1 MFRSHLDE
9 VCFLTQR
16 KKQKENCPRAIYF
29 WHLISE
35 NEVHCVD
42 TTIDELNA
50 RLKLI
55 FEWQRLFFVYLLLY
69 AFP

>member
-16 KKQKENCPRAIYF
+16 KLSQGNIFLAF
-29 WHLISE
+29 NLE

-42 TTIDELNA
+42 TTTDELNA
-50 RLKLI
+50 TLKLI
-55 FEWQRLFFVYLLLY
+55 FEW
-69 AFP
+69 